1 MGSKAMEAVLET
13 KVDKYATK
21 AAKCRETAKQAANG
35 SQRAM
40 YEVLAGYYDGLATD
54 FRKIAEKRAAA

>member
-1 MGSKAMEAVLET
+1 MEAVLET
-13 KVDKYATK
+13 KVEKYQSKAT
-21 AAKCRETAKQAANG
+21 KCREAAEQAANG

-54 FRKIAEKRAAA
+54 FRKVAEKRTAA

>member
-1 MGSKAMEAVLET
+1 MEAVLQN
-13 KVDKYATK
+13 KVEKYESK
-21 AAKCRETAKQAANG
+21 AAKCREAAEQAAKG

-54 FRKIAEKRAAA
+54 FRKMAEKHHAV